1 MNKLV
6 VVTNSNI
13 ISDLRANNIR
23 LLYPLKSFCVGYNT
37 YFDINDIDD
46 FVLVN
51 RILDNDDIQKLDKII
66 HVSNIKGIVFDD
78 LGILD
83 DNNIDTSLLYPGQI
97 IVHNFMN
104 TVTYRF
110 SGFAFNFIIRNS
122 S

>member
-66 HVSNIKGIVFDD
+66 HVSNIKGICINYGYSPI
-78 LGILD
+78 GIQHKILRIEITD
-83 DNNIDTSLLYPGQI
+83 
-97 IVHNFMN
+97 
-104 TVTYRF
+104 
-110 SGFAFNFIIRNS
+110 
-122 S
+122 